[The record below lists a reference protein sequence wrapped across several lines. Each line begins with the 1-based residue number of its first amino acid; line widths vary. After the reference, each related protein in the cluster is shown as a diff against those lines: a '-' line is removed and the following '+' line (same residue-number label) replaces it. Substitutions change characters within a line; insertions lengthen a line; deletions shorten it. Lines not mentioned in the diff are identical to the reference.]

1 MVHMVCAF
9 QSKASETAQ
18 LLCVKNEEIFKV
30 TVHPKMRESERFVL
44 FGSTEESNTGP
55 LSHWNVMSDLW
66 INHSEPLG

>member
-1 MVHMVCAF
+1 MVHMACAF
-9 QSKASETAQ
+9 QSKSSEATQ

-44 FGSTEESNTGP
+44 LGSTEESNIGP

-66 INHSEPLG
+66 INYSEQLC